1 MPKGI
6 RQSRS
11 RAPRGAPACVT
22 GPVISGDPEM
32 GPTRETDHRVRR
44 FRTSACRRSAPL
56 IFFGERRK
64 TKGYPPLS
72 KRAAE
77 RWLFDN

>member
-1 MPKGI
+1 MPQ
-6 RQSRS
+6 QSVER
-11 RAPRGAPACVT
+11 RAGPRH

-56 IFFGERRK
+56 IFWGAE
-64 TKGYPPLS
+64 TDEGAPAPLE
-72 KRAAE
+72 RAAE